1 MISKQFSIEINRE
14 KLSEQNDS
22 NIIPSLAQFSSVV
35 QLCLTLCDPHG
46 LYHARFPYHQ
56 FPSLLNLMSIKWV
69 MPSNH
74 LILCHPLLLPPSIFP
89 GIRVFSSESFF
100 CIRWPKY

>member
-35 QLCLTLCDPHG
+35 QLCLTLCDPMG
-46 LYHARFPYHQ
+46 CTTPGFPITNSRAYSTSC
-56 FPSLLNLMSIKWV
+56 PSS
-69 MPSNH
+69 
-74 LILCHPLLLPPSIFP
+74 
-89 GIRVFSSESFF
+89 G
-100 CIRWPKY
+100 

>member
-35 QLCLTLCDPHG
+35 QLCLENIGCLV
-46 LYHARFPYHQ
+46 
-56 FPSLLNLMSIKWV
+56 SLGVIWA
-69 MPSNH
+69 
-74 LILCHPLLLPPSIFP
+74 LIATVID
-89 GIRVFSSESFF
+89 
-100 CIRWPKY
+100 